1 MDRRFRIPVLPGS
14 QDPLHASP
22 AADPPGVPPLENAS
36 DAPGGDEEERR
47 RVEMRVMRFLMALYP
62 QLR

>member
-1 MDRRFRIPVLPGS
+1 MERRFRNPVLPGS
-14 QDPLHASP
+14 RDPLHASP
-22 AADPPGVPPLENAS
+22 ADAPPGVAPLEIARGPLR
-36 DAPGGDEEERR
+36 DDDEERR

>member
-1 MDRRFRIPVLPGS
+1 MERRFRIPVLPGS
-14 QDPLHASP
+14 RDPLRTSP
-22 AADPPGVPPLENAS
+22 AANSPAVSPLEI
-36 DAPGGDEEERR
+36 APGAPRDDEEERR